1 MSDLKKKFDA
11 AAADSKNL
19 SEAPG
24 NDVKLKMYGLFKQAS
39 AGDATGSRPGFTD
52 IVGRAKYDAWA
63 AVEGTSAE
71 DAMQQYIDLVESLKL
86 RRATMTNDPVKF
98 VKGMTMPIDDRER
111 ERRRALVRAHYA
123 AEDDHY
129 LERIMGTF
137 SEDAVMLY
145 NRQSFPSGDAIRL
158 AHGYFGMSAA
168 PGAFGGFRSIVDQ
181 EHFTDTE
188 IVIEGRA
195 CGRHL
200 SEFLGFPPTQRDVE
214 LPFVAFYRFDANGK
228 LTSERV
234 VMNLGPLRG

>member
-24 NDVKLKMYGLFKQAS
+24 NDVKLKMYGLFKQAG
-39 AGDATGSRPGFTD
+39 AGDVTGSRPSFTD
-52 IVGRAKYDAWA
+52 LVGRAKYDAWA
-63 AVEGTSAE
+63 AVKGTSTE
-71 DAMQQYIDLVESLKL
+71 DAMRQYIDLAESLKL
-86 RRATMTNDPVKF
+86 GRTTKTNDPVEF
-98 VKGMTMPIDDRER
+98 VKGVTMPIDDRER

-123 AEDDHY
+123 AENDHD

-145 NRQSFPSGDAIRL
+145 NRQSFPSDETIRL

-195 CGRHL
+195 CGRHI
-200 SEFLGFPPTQRDVE
+200 SEFLGFPPTERDVE
-214 LPFVAFYRFDANGK
+214 LPFVAFYRFDADGK